1 MEKYFNKALDVV
13 KKDENYLLS
22 RIHSQRGYVFYDQG
36 LYDEAIKE
44 HLKSYDYSLRE
55 RDTIA
60 MIHNYRDIGNSYL
73 GKDEYNDALFY
84 FEKGSELASLANDSA
99 FIGLI
104 DIDKAST
111 YNYMGEPELAERF
124 MLRSIILVDSSYFDY
139 ADEVAANIY
148 LIQRKYDLARPYYE
162 KLSLSQS
169 IYSRHY
175 AEAGLLSIAAND
187 NNLKEAI
194 KHLMPFKNLTDS
206 VSLITN
212 AEQVARINSL
222 YNSRR
227 LERQKDELEKRNTR
241 YTYYISIGG
250 LLLATFFTFY
260 YRARSERNR
269 LKYNNAMLD
278 QYLKEEQQKR
288 ASVEQERDRL
298 MEANLMEMLKQGQG
312 DERKNA
318 IRESAIYL
326 KLLGSSKGMSLTDR
340 EAVVVLL
347 NQVYPDFFNR
357 LHSLG
362 VIKEHELEVCMLV
375 KMGYNP
381 SRMALLLSHSQSAI
395 TNTRKKIYKRVTGKQ
410 GKASDWDVI
419 IMEL

>member
-1 MEKYFNKALDVV
+1 M
-13 KKDENYLLS
+13 LS

-73 GKDEYNDALFY
+73 GKDEYNDALSY
-84 FEKGSELASLANDSA
+84 YEKDVELATLANDSA

-104 DIDKAST
+104 GIDKASAYT
-111 YNYMGEPELAERF
+111 YMGDFEMAEKYVKQ
-124 MLRSIILVDSSYFDY
+124 SIYLVDSSFIDY
-139 ADEVAANIY
+139 ANGVAGY
-148 LIQRKYDLARPYYE
+148 VYFGERKYDLAKPFYE
-162 KLSLSQS
+162 KLLSSQS
-169 IYSRHY
+169 LY
-175 AEAGLLSIAAND
+175 ARQRGESGLLSMAAND
-187 NNLKEAI
+187 KNFDLALN
-194 KHLMPFKNLTDS
+194 HLVPYKNLTDS

-212 AEQVARINSL
+212 VEQVARINSL

-298 MEANLMEMLKQGQG
+298 MEANLMEKLKQGQG

-326 KLLGSSKGMSLTDR
+326 KLLGSSKGMSLKDR

-381 SRMALLLSHSQSAI
+381 SRTALLLSHSQSAI
-395 TNTRKKIYKRVTGKQ
+395 TNTRKKIYERVTGKQ
-410 GKASDWDVI
+410 GKASDWDEI